1 MPPPKPAVV
10 SLTARHVA
18 YLIIMHTIGAMI
30 LDFGFNFGLA
40 TAMYKS
46 ANEGIY
52 LWPLPKTLAGDAAVT
67 IIIQQF
73 LTWFLDRLA
82 VRGDLKK
89 GLVAPLRMPQSAS
102 RVLCWFV
109 GLEHANK
116 VHKSFG
122 ARMRHFFNFHIKRVA
137 VICVVSFILY
147 WPITV
152 GVLTVLRNNGIGPDD
167 GSHHGDFSRWP
178 FPQLYKG
185 IYGAALGMTTPFTSY
200 IALIYNGETQSSK
213 TIVADEGAENDQV

>member
-1 MPPPKPAVV
+1 MSGPKPAAD
-10 SLTARHVA
+10 SITARHVL
-18 YLIIMHTIGAMI
+18 YLIVMHTIGAMI

-67 IIIQQF
+67 IIIQQL

-82 VRGDLKK
+82 VRGDLSK
-89 GLVAPLRMPQSAS
+89 GLVAPLRMPKDAG
-102 RVLCWFV
+102 RIIRWFV
-109 GLEHANK
+109 GLDHVG

-122 ARMRHFFNFHIKRVA
+122 DKVGHFFGFHIKRIAVLCVA
-137 VICVVSFILY
+137 TFVLF

-152 GVLTVLRNNGIGPDD
+152 GVLTVLKNHGIGADH
-167 GSHHGDFSRWP
+167 GHHNGDFNRWP
-178 FPQLYKG
+178 FPELYKG
-185 IYGAALGMTTPFTSY
+185 IYGAAVGMTTPFISY
-200 IALIYNGETQSSK
+200 IALVYNGETQSKSVV
-213 TIVADEGAENDQV
+213 TEDVVSNEDV